1 MFYCVRVKQDKN
13 TGCSHKSC
21 QQVLMLFVL
30 LSCSMAS
37 FAESS
42 DLPGT
47 VNKFQIFDDGQMRY
61 SFPQWPL
68 RKQVVREMIPPP
80 PPGPYMSTA
89 LNDFSVKGFS
99 FRRDF
104 DRYKS
109 SEELT
114 TGNAE
119 FNSNATERSMDIFSP
134 DRPWPE
140 YSSST
145 YSRHDERPRRWQPE
159 NGEHYVRPAA
169 QPPWQAPAP
178 YNPAVNNGSAY
189 RGGGMPGSDYPPNM
203 SGSGSNWMPAMGN
216 GPASRYSIGSPGTQ
230 NFTPN
235 APNAQN
241 QLNKPGMYSGSA
253 VNRESQLPSER
264 R

>member
-1 MFYCVRVKQDKN
+1 MFYCISVKQDKN
-13 TGCSHKSC
+13 TGCAHKSC
-21 QQVLMLFVL
+21 KPVLMLFVL
-30 LSCSMAS
+30 LSCSMVS

-42 DLPGT
+42 DLPDSA
-47 VNKFQIFDDGQMRY
+47 NKFQSFDNGQMRY

-109 SEELT
+109 SDELRA
-114 TGNAE
+114 GNAE
-119 FNSNATERSMDIFSP
+119 FKSNATEKSMDVFSP

-140 YSSST
+140 FSSST
-145 YSRHDERPRRWQPE
+145 HSRRDVRPRRWQPE
-159 NGEHYVRPAA
+159 IE
-169 QPPWQAPAP
+169 
-178 YNPAVNNGSAY
+178 S
-189 RGGGMPGSDYPPNM
+189 
-203 SGSGSNWMPAMGN
+203 
-216 GPASRYSIGSPGTQ
+216 SRTQ
-230 NFTPN
+230 NFSPNVPN
-235 APNAQN
+235 AHN

-253 VNRESQLPSER
+253 VNRESQLPSESR
-264 R
+264 